1 MKNKLMMLKES
12 LSHISTKG
20 DDTLIMADC
29 LIFLSQ
35 CIAECQAEEMKAAE
49 QEEIP
54 EPEKVTA

>member
-1 MKNKLMMLKES
+1 MNKELMMLRES
-12 LSHISTKG
+12 LSRISTKG

-35 CIAECQAEEMKAAE
+35 CIARCQEEEMKAAE
-49 QEEIP
+49 KEKNT